1 MNEAAIYGIFCR
13 QLAVILKANVSP
25 YNALQIALSQIENKK
40 LRKAVELLVKDIS
53 GGDKVSDA
61 MKQQGDRFPMIIIS
75 GVEGAER
82 NGKWE
87 ETFNNLAD
95 YFENEDYLL
104 KTSRKATIVPAI
116 MIFLCIFVL
125 GVIALSIVPGFMG
138 IFNGIDFTLPVFT
151 QKVVDI
157 CVFLKAN
164 VLYVIFGVAV
174 FILICLLFSLSKLG
188 RSFMD
193 YVKMKL
199 PLSGG
204 INRNML
210 YSQFCKYLET
220 LLKNG
225 MSIEEAARV
234 IEDSVGTNEKVRGE
248 LHKVAEMV
256 ASGQS
261 LSKAI
266 SDTKVFSPLI
276 LQMTAIGEESGNLID
291 VLGKMS
297 DFYLGRVGSLSHR
310 KSVSLETIAVLLLGI
325 IMCIV
330 IGSMIEPMLEFY
342 EMIGGM

>member
-25 YNALQIALSQIENKK
+25 YNALKIALSQIENKK
-40 LRKAVELLVKDIS
+40 LKKSVELLIKDIS

-61 MKQQGDRFPMIIIS
+61 MKQQGDNYPMIIIS
-75 GVEGAER
+75 GVEGAEKT
-82 NGKWE
+82 GKWE
-87 ETFNNLAD
+87 DTFNNLAD

-125 GVIALSIVPGFMG
+125 GVISLSIVPGFMG

-151 QKVVDI
+151 KKVLEVCI
-157 CVFLKAN
+157 FLKTN
-164 VLYVIFGVAV
+164 VGYVILGIAG
-174 FILICLLFSLSKLG
+174 LIIIWVLFSLSRIG

-193 YVKMKL
+193 FIKMRL

-204 INRNML
+204 INRNVL

-266 SDTKVFSPLI
+266 SETKVFSPLI
-276 LQMTAIGEESGNLID
+276 LQMTAIGEESGNLVD

-297 DFYLGRVGSLSHR
+297 EFYLSRVGSLSHR

-330 IGSMIEPMLEFY
+330 IGAMIDPMLEFY
-342 EMIGGM
+342 DMIGGM

>member
-25 YNALQIALSQIENKK
+25 YNALQIALSQIEHKK
-40 LRKAVELLVKDIS
+40 LKKSVEMLVKDIS

-61 MKQQGDRFPMIIIS
+61 MKQQGDRFPMIIIA

-95 YFENEDYLL
+95 YFETEDYLIR
-104 KTSRKATIVPAI
+104 TSKKATIVPAI
-116 MIFLCIFVL
+116 MIFLCIFIL

-138 IFNGIDFTLPVFT
+138 IFSGIDFTLPAFT
-151 QKVVDI
+151 QKVVDA
-157 CVFLKAN
+157 CAFLKSYVGY
-164 VLYVIFGVAV
+164 VLLVAAG
-174 FILICLLFSLSKLG
+174 LIVLWLLFSLSRPG
-188 RSFMD
+188 RSFID
-193 YVKMKL
+193 LIKMML

-204 INRNML
+204 VNRNML
-210 YSQFCKYLET
+210 YAQFCKYLST

-225 MSIEEAARV
+225 MSIDEAARV
-234 IEDSVGTNEKVRGE
+234 IEDSVGNNEKVRGE

-256 ASGQS
+256 ASGLS

-266 SDTKVFSPLI
+266 ADTKVFSPLI
-276 LQMTAIGEESGNLID
+276 RQMTAIGEESGNLID

-297 DFYLGRVGSLSHR
+297 DFYCDRVGSLAHR
-310 KSVSLETIAVLLLGI
+310 KSVTLETVAVLLLGI

-342 EMIGGM
+342 DMVGGM